1 MGLVSRRRAGYP
13 TPGVTEALF
22 GDMRGLD
29 FWTYGRGLHTETR
42 MRVEDW
48 MRRRPVTISPQETLR
63 TAWRIIR
70 EHRIRHLPVVEQ
82 GRLVGIVTD
91 RDLRH
96 ALPSRAA
103 SLEVHEIPYLA
114 EKVRIW
120 EVMARAVVTIH
131 REAPVEEAA
140 HLLLKYRIGGLPVV
154 KGEILVGIITKTDLL
169 RALIHRKQG
178 QAPRQ
183 PSRKTAR
190 KARS

>member
-1 MGLVSRRRAGYP
+1 
-13 TPGVTEALF
+13 
-22 GDMRGLD
+22 
-29 FWTYGRGLHTETR
+29 

-82 GRLVGIVTD
+82 GRLVGMVTD

-103 SLEVHEIPYLA
+103 SLEMHEIPYLA

-131 REAPVEEAA
+131 REAPVEEA
-140 HLLLKYRIGGLPVV
+140 
-154 KGEILVGIITKTDLL
+154 ILRQKPPAAEC
-169 RALIHRKQG
+169 RRG
-178 QAPRQ
+178 QATGAQSMTPIKRVAVPRAA
-183 PSRKTAR
+183 SST
-190 KARS
+190 

>member
-1 MGLVSRRRAGYP
+1 
-13 TPGVTEALF
+13 
-22 GDMRGLD
+22 
-29 FWTYGRGLHTETR
+29 
-42 MRVEDW
+42 
-48 MRRRPVTISPQETLR
+48 
-63 TAWRIIR
+63 
-70 EHRIRHLPVVEQ
+70 
-82 GRLVGIVTD
+82 
-91 RDLRH
+91 
-96 ALPSRAA
+96 
-103 SLEVHEIPYLA
+103 
-114 EKVRIW
+114 
-120 EVMARAVVTIH
+120 MARAVVTIH